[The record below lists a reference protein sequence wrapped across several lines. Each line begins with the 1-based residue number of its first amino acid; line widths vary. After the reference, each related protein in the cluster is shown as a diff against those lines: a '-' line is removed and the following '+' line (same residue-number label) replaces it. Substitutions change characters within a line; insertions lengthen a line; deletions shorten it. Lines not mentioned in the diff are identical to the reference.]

1 MNKILVSRDKIIT
14 NSDSVLIDG
23 NVVKLLVSGI
33 YTIEYNDVEDIELCI
48 YVDGNVDAVLY
59 ESSFLDRI
67 NVNNRYVVKNGTLR
81 VNKFYDTMYVDEKI
95 DIDLMCEFSKIDY
108 RFSNICNN
116 NENYVININHNNR
129 NTVSNINNKTIAM
142 DGSKINFVINS
153 IVGKEYEKSI
163 LDQNTRIVTIGDTD
177 AKISPNMFID
187 LDDVEARHGSVIGT
201 FKDDM
206 VFYLMSRG
214 ITYNDSIKLLVKGYL
229 FSNIDVDNVLRE
241 EILSVID
248 KYWR

>member
-14 NSDSVLIDG
+14 NSDSVL
-23 NVVKLLVSGI
+23 
-33 YTIEYNDVEDIELCI
+33 
-48 YVDGNVDAVLY
+48 VDGNIIKFLNSDIYMIEYADIDDINIYMCVDNGIDVILH
-59 ESSFLDRI
+59 ESSFLDKI
-67 NVNNRYVVKNGTLR
+67 NVNNKYVVRNGSLS
-81 VNKFYDTMYVDEKI
+81 VNKFYDTFNVRENI
-95 DIDLMCEFSKIDY
+95 DIDLLCECSKIDY
-108 RFSNICNN
+108 RFSNICRGV
-116 NENYVININHNNR
+116 EDYVININHNCK
-129 NTVSNINNKTIAM
+129 NTVSSINNKSIAM

-153 IVGKEYEKSI
+153 RVGKEYENSI
-163 LDQNTRIVTIGDTD
+163 LDQNTRIVTIGNCD

-201 FKDDM
+201 FKDEM

-214 ITYNDSIKLLVKGYL
+214 ITYSDSIKLLVKGYL

-241 EILSVID
+241 RIINVID

>member
-59 ESSFLDRI
+59 ESSFLDKI

>member
-1 MNKILVSRDKIIT
+1 MNKILVSRDNIIT
-14 NSDSVLIDG
+14 NSDNVLIDG
-23 NVVKLLVSGI
+23 NVIKLLISDI
-33 YTIEYNDVEDIELCI
+33 YTIEYNDVEDIDLCI
-48 YVDGNVDAVLY
+48 YVDGNIDVVLY

-67 NVNNRYVVKNGTLR
+67 NVNNKYIIKDGTLR
-81 VNKFYDTMYVDEKI
+81 VNKFYDTLYVDEV
-95 DIDLMCEFSKIDY
+95 IDLMCEFSKIDY
-108 RFSNICNN
+108 RFSNICKK
-116 NENYVININHNNR
+116 NENYIININHNNR

-153 IVGKEYEKSI
+153 IVEKEFEKSI
-163 LDQNTRIVTIGDTD
+163 LDQNTRIVTIGDVD

-201 FKDDM
+201 FKDEM

-214 ITYNDSIKLLVKGYL
+214 ITYSDSVKLLVKGYL

-241 EILSVID
+241 EIISVID

>member
-1 MNKILVSRDKIIT
+1 MNKIFVSRDKILT
-14 NSDSVLIDG
+14 NSDSVLIDE

-163 LDQNTRIVTIGDTD
+163 LDQNTRIVTIGESE

>member
-1 MNKILVSRDKIIT
+1 MNKIFVSRDNIIT
-14 NSDSVLIDG
+14 NSDNVLIDG
-23 NVVKLLVSGI
+23 NVIKLLISDI
-33 YTIEYNDVEDIELCI
+33 YTIEYNDVEDIDLYI
-48 YVDGNVDAVLY
+48 YVDGNIDVVLY

-67 NVNNRYVVKNGTLR
+67 NVNNKYIVKDGTLR
-81 VNKFYDTMYVDEKI
+81 VNKFYDTLYVDEVI
-95 DIDLMCEFSKIDY
+95 DIDLLCEYSKIDY
-108 RFSNICNN
+108 RFSNICKK
-116 NENYVININHNNR
+116 NENYIININHKNK

-153 IVGKEYEKSI
+153 IVEKEFEKSI
-163 LDQNTRIVTIGDTD
+163 LDQNTRIVTIGDVD

-201 FKDDM
+201 FKDEM

-214 ITYNDSIKLLVKGYL
+214 ITYSDSIKLLVKGYL

-241 EILSVID
+241 EIISVID

>member
-81 VNKFYDTMYVDEKI
+81 VNKFYDTLYVDEVI
-95 DIDLMCEFSKIDY
+95 DIDLLCEYSNKI
-108 RFSNICNN
+108 
-116 NENYVININHNNR
+116 
-129 NTVSNINNKTIAM
+129 K
-142 DGSKINFVINS
+142 
-153 IVGKEYEKSI
+153 
-163 LDQNTRIVTIGDTD
+163 
-177 AKISPNMFID
+177 
-187 LDDVEARHGSVIGT
+187 
-201 FKDDM
+201 
-206 VFYLMSRG
+206 
-214 ITYNDSIKLLVKGYL
+214 
-229 FSNIDVDNVLRE
+229 
-241 EILSVID
+241 
-248 KYWR
+248 

>member
-81 VNKFYDTMYVDEKI
+81 VNKFYDTLIVDEKI
-95 DIDLMCEFSKIDY
+95 DIDLMCEYSKIDY

-201 FKDDM
+201 FKDEM

>member
-1 MNKILVSRDKIIT
+1 MNKIFVSRDKILT
-14 NSDSVLIDG
+14 NSDSVLIDE

-33 YTIEYNDVEDIELCI
+33 YTIEYNDVEDIDLCI

-95 DIDLMCEFSKIDY
+95 DIDLMCEYSKIDY
-108 RFSNICNN
+108 RFSNICKK
-116 NENYVININHNNR
+116 NENYIINISHNNR